1 MKKAAG
7 DHTQSGIRD
16 DPVSQATPLV
26 AAHVPSP
33 LIVPIRS
40 LGDNHRSR
48 IAAHLLALEPRDRYL
63 RFGYSASD
71 DHIHKYANDMD
82 FVRDEVFGIYNRKM
96 VLIAMAHLAYPAEVN
111 RQSCVEFGV
120 SVLKSGRHR
129 GYGARLFDRAAMHA
143 RNDGITK
150 MIIHTLSENT
160 PMLRIVRAAGAVVR
174 RDGPESEAYLIMPE
188 PTLDSRLSEIV
199 HQQWAL
205 ADYHLK
211 ERVHQFESMLARLSA
226 VPITND
232 GADSASE
239 L

>member
-7 DHTQSGIRD
+7 DHTQSGIRG
-16 DPVSQATPLV
+16 DPVSEATRLV
-26 AAHVPSP
+26 AAHAPSP

-40 LGDNHRSR
+40 LGNNHRSR

-63 RFGYSASD
+63 RFGYSASAE
-71 DHIHKYANDMD
+71 HIHKYANGIDL
-82 FVRDEVFGIYNRKM
+82 VRDEVFGIFNRKL

-111 RQSCVEFGV
+111 RHACVEFGV
-120 SVLKSGRHR
+120 SVLKSARGR

-143 RNDGITK
+143 RNDGITQ
-150 MIIHTLSENT
+150 MIIHALSENT
-160 PMLRIVRAAGAVVR
+160 PMLKIVRAAGAVVR
-174 RDGPESEAYLIMPE
+174 RDGPESEAYLILPE

-199 HQQWAL
+199 YQQWAL

-211 ERVHQFESMLARLSA
+211 ERTHHFRSMLARLSS
-226 VPITND
+226 VPIAND